1 MKKMLIAVGV
11 MYLCTMPGFAQDSMK
26 SDSSMK
32 QDSTMSGDN
41 TAKKHHKG
49 MGMNKEKT
57 MTGCIEASGD
67 EYMLKTKNGKSMELM
82 STEDLKPHVGHMVTV
97 TGMKTMGTEKSE
109 GGADKSKNMEAHFKV
124 TKMEMVSETCTM
136 GKKMDKK
143 MDKMKM

>member
-32 QDSTMSGDN
+32 HDSSMSGDN
-41 TAKKHHKG
+41 MGKKHKKMG
-49 MGMNKEKT
+49 MGMKEKT

-67 EYMLKTKNGKSMELM
+67 EYMLKMKNGKSMEIV
-82 STEDLKPHVGHMVTV
+82 SSDDLKPHVGHMVTV
-97 TGMKTMGTEKSE
+97 TGMKMMATDEKT
-109 GGADKSKNMEAHFKV
+109 KKMEKEFKV
-124 TKMEMVSETCTM
+124 TKMDMVSETCTM
-136 GKKMDKK
+136 GKKMGK